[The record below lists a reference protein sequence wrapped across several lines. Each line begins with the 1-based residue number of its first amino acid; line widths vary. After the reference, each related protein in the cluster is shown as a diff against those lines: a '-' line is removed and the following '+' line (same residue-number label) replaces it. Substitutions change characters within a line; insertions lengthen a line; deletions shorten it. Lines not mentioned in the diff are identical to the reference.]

1 MEVEMNTALD
11 IEDLKLLF
19 TSCQKTLLALGD
31 ETRAQILLMM
41 LSGECQG
48 SRVVDIAKKTHLS
61 RPAVSHHMQIL
72 KDAGIVKSRKEGTLV
87 YYYLDPQKSEIDNMV
102 LLFQKIQQIMKYVT
116 DRSEESL

>member
-1 MEVEMNTALD
+1 MNTALD

-87 YYYLDPQKSEIDNMV
+87 YYYLDPQKSKIDNMV
-102 LLFQKIQQIMKYVT
+102 LLFQKIQQIMKYVP